1 MAVAYDATGVGASGL
16 NSTGSAVSGTSFN
29 HTAASGADVFFAIQ
43 FTNSGSGSPSS
54 VQYNGSTMTLVSSQ
68 RVNNV
73 STDGATFLYRAA
85 GAGTGSVASV
95 TYTVPATC
103 HYVGNSVSYSG
114 VGGVGTLSTA
124 SGSGTVLSSGSITVS
139 TGQIALCA
147 YGTGNTGS
155 AAVVAHSGGTN
166 RSNGAQSTFVS
177 LLISDSTSTATFTA
191 STSPFSNLWSSIA
204 VVLIPPVT
212 VSLTGRGTGE

>member
-73 STDGATFLYRAA
+73 STDGATFLLSCCGGQGRVVSRA
-85 GAGTGSVASV
+85 
-95 TYTVPATC
+95 
-103 HYVGNSVSYSG
+103 
-114 VGGVGTLSTA
+114 
-124 SGSGTVLSSGSITVS
+124 
-139 TGQIALCA
+139 
-147 YGTGNTGS
+147 
-155 AAVVAHSGGTN
+155 
-166 RSNGAQSTFVS
+166 
-177 LLISDSTSTATFTA
+177 
-191 STSPFSNLWSSIA
+191 
-204 VVLIPPVT
+204 
-212 VSLTGRGTGE
+212 SLTLFQQPAITWAIRFLTVVSAV